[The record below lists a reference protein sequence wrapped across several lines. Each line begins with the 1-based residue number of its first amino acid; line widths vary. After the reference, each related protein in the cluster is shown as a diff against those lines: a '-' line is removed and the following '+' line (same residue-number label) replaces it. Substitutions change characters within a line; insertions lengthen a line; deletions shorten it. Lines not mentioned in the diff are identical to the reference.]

1 MAVASVLARGAQ
13 PAQDTASVAPAPASW
28 APPATLSVDV
38 ENILATLTPRER
50 RVLQLRFGFV
60 DFRERTVEEVG
71 RRMGVPSERIAS
83 IEKEALAK
91 FGELV
96 AGR

>member
-1 MAVASVLARGAQ
+1 MAAPSFRAPGTQ
-13 PAQDTASVAPAPASW
+13 PAQDTASVPPAPVEEGA
-28 APPATLSVDV
+28 PATLSVDV
-38 ENILATLTPRER
+38 EEILATLTPRER

-60 DFRERTVEEVG
+60 DFRERTIEEVG
-71 RRMGVPSERIAS
+71 RRMGVPCERIIS

-91 FGELV
+91 FEEVL